1 MLQCPHC
8 DKQYKREK
16 SLNKHKL
23 ICSLN
28 TDNFDY
34 DEIVPTKKEMWKMIQ
49 RLVKKTEQQEKKIQK
64 LENIIDRDVK
74 KIDVIEWLTE
84 NETCCISFKDW
95 VKSKIIVSIDD
106 LKTIFVSD
114 FQRGLNN
121 IITNNIIDKEIPLR
135 AFTHKI
141 KQLYIFESKKW
152 RKATKNDIKH
162 LFDRIQLN
170 ILKTSKEYD
179 KTLTDIEKFGS
190 NNLQYLKNQQKIM
203 IVDTKKKERY
213 FNYIENTCISLIKIN
228 LNNLTKFKFCI

>member
-1 MLQCPHC
+1 MIIQTT
-8 DKQYKREK
+8 
-16 SLNKHKL
+16 HKL

-28 TDNFDY
+28 TENFDY

-49 RLVKKTEQQEKKIQK
+49 RVVKKAEQQEKKIQK

-74 KIDVIEWLTE
+74 KIDVIEWLRE
-84 NETCCISFKDW
+84 NETCSISFKDW
-95 VKSKIIVSIDD
+95 VKSNIIVTIED

-141 KQLYIFESKKW
+141 KQLYIFENKKW
-152 RKATKNDIKH
+152 RKATKKDIKH

-170 ILKTSKEYD
+170 ILKMSKEYD